1 MCQIFEKY
9 HDDIVRYCFENNL
22 DSNKVF
28 KSAKSFNNELVF
40 LQHPNLVKLK
50 EEDKWRCDIPAPITL
65 KMFAKNNKLE
75 FEQTEYTRQGL
86 SYDKV

>member
-1 MCQIFEKY
+1 MCKIFEKY
-9 HDDIVRYCFENNL
+9 RNEIIQYCEENKL
-22 DSNKVF
+22 DYNKIF

-40 LQHPNLVKLK
+40 LQQPGLVELK

-75 FEQTEYTRQGL
+75 FEQTEYTRQCL
-86 SYDKV
+86 SL